1 MKAILLFQ
9 ATTPPIRWPEGT
21 RYDPVKVN
29 CGGLPVLQLQ
39 YFRAVQIECGSL
51 SDALD
56 RVREHEL
63 PTDNFVNALPL
74 Y

>member
-9 ATTPPIRWPEGT
+9 ARTPPSAWPDSA
-21 RYDPVKVN
+21 RYHR
-29 CGGLPVLQLQ
+29 LPYVDSAGRMQHQ